1 MGDVATDTLGT
12 LAHALENAARL
23 STHSPGLAIEQLH
36 EILRVHPGHPATRS
50 MLARVYRNIADQLTL
65 SGETEQASAAYAE
78 SIRHSVHDPV
88 LLQAA
93 SALCHN
99 DLPVAERLLRSHL
112 KQAPTDVAAIRML
125 AEIGARLGR
134 HRDAENLLSR
144 AIELAP
150 DFEAARHNLAII
162 LFRQQK
168 LDEAHA
174 QIEWLLQRDPRNIQY
189 RNLKAATLAR
199 LGDYADAIPLYR
211 QLARELPSDARVWL
225 GLGHALRSAGS
236 NDECVAAYRRCIE
249 ARPAFGEAWW
259 SLANLKTFRFGEADT
274 EAMERLLPS
283 SQLSDDDRL
292 HIHFAMGKA
301 REDQAAYGAAFDHYA
316 KGNAIRRRQTNYNP
330 DETSAHVTRSKALFT
345 PEFFAAR
352 REQGCPDTAPIFIV
366 GLPRSGSTLVE
377 QILSSHSLV
386 EGTMELPDITHLAR
400 RIGDQKRKSDPSKY
414 PDGLADLDA
423 SALRALGEEYIE
435 RTRIQRKT
443 GKPFFIDKMP
453 NNFAHVGMIHLIL
466 PNAKIIDARR
476 HPLGT
481 CLSAFKQ
488 HFARGQTFSY
498 SMTDLGRYYRDYVDL
513 MAHVDRVLPGRVHR
527 IFYEQLVTDF
537 ENGVRA
543 LLTHCG
549 LEFED
554 ACLSFHT
561 NTRAVRTA
569 SSEQVRRPLYRDAV
583 EHWKN
588 FDAWLQPLKDALGPA
603 LDEYPAALS
612 AA

>member
-1 MGDVATDTLGT
+1 
-12 LAHALENAARL
+12 
-23 STHSPGLAIEQLH
+23 
-36 EILRVHPGHPATRS
+36 
-50 MLARVYRNIADQLTL
+50 
-65 SGETEQASAAYAE
+65 
-78 SIRHSVHDPV
+78 
-88 LLQAA
+88 
-93 SALCHN
+93 
-99 DLPVAERLLRSHL
+99 
-112 KQAPTDVAAIRML
+112 
-125 AEIGARLGR
+125 
-134 HRDAENLLSR
+134 
-144 AIELAP
+144 
-150 DFEAARHNLAII
+150 
-162 LFRQQK
+162 
-168 LDEAHA
+168 
-174 QIEWLLQRDPRNIQY
+174 
-189 RNLKAATLAR
+189 
-199 LGDYADAIPLYR
+199 
-211 QLARELPSDARVWL
+211 VWL

-249 ARPAFGEAWW
+249 ARPTFGEAWW
-259 SLANLKTFRFGEADT
+259 SLANLKTFRFGEADI
-274 EAMERLLPS
+274 EAMERLQPS

-330 DETSAHVTRSKALFT
+330 DETSAHVTRSKTLFT

-352 REQGCPDTAPIFIV
+352 REQGSPDPAPIFIV

-400 RIGDQKRKSDPSKY
+400 RIGDQKRKSDASKY